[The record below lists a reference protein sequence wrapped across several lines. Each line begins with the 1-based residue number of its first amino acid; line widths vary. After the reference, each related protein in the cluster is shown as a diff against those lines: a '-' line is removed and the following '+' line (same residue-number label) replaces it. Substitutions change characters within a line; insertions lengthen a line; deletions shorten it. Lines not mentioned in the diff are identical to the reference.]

1 MKPELVFRNQHFLP
15 HEGQTTAEDKLKAVL
30 TFKGILG
37 KTEFGNCIQISFLVF
52 LSPIADS
59 LLFEYSSRKKIGGK
73 MTENKLETLKNAVG
87 CLSHH
92 LTIRGEELSMTACG
106 GCDEYTLCRELFHMI
121 KERDRRRKR
130 DVQG

>member
-30 TFKGILG
+30 TFKGILE
-37 KTEFGNCIQISFLVF
+37 KTEFENCIQISFLVF
-52 LSPIADS
+52 LPPIADS
-59 LLFEYSSRKKIGGK
+59 LLFEYSSRKKNRRGK

-92 LTIRGEELSMTACG
+92 LTIRGKELSMTACG
-106 GCDEYTLCRELFHMI
+106 GCDEYALCRELFHRV

-130 DVQG
+130 DV